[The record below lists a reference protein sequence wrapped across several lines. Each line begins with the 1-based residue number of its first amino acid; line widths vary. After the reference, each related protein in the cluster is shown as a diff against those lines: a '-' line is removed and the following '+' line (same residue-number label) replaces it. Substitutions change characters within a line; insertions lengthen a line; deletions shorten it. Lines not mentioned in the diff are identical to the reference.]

1 MRRIATTLAAAGAF
15 AALALPGSA
24 FAAFGP
30 TGSFGGTGSGL
41 GQFNHPEGVVVDPG
55 SGNIYVADTG
65 NSRLEGLTSDGTS
78 ASAVTSGRSGFK
90 PVDVAIGPGGNQ
102 WTVSPGRV
110 DEFALGNAIGG
121 FTTVANA
128 AGIAVDGSGNVYV
141 SDSANG
147 KIHVYNSLLGV
158 ETSSFGTQ
166 GSGPGDMLHP
176 MGLTTDAAG
185 NLYVADPDNG
195 RIDKFTGKGVSLGSF
210 SMPVYLG
217 AIQGIVYPHDVAV
230 DSGGRVYAPDAS
242 PGGNVVAVFASNGSL
257 QQLFGSPST
266 DPSNPCQMRTPW
278 GVAAV
283 AGGGLLVSSTGEDLL
298 RKFSEAATACPAPD
312 FGSAQVSTGTSG
324 GAKGGEGGGG
334 SAGANGASGR
344 PPKPQI
350 RLVGLPHNCARQNF
364 SFQIQ
369 VTDDGVIK
377 ALELLV
383 NGRTAARQHPDQ
395 GDWNVKVRMPV
406 TAVRKQLP
414 RGAKVKITIEV
425 KVRDDTGTKAHL
437 TKAFKICG

>member
-1 MRRIATTLAAAGAF
+1 MRRIATTLAAAGAL

-24 FAAFGP
+24 SAAFGP

-41 GQFNHPEGVVVDPG
+41 GQFNHPQGVVIDPG

-65 NSRLEGLTSDGTS
+65 NSRLEGVTSDGTS
-78 ASAVTSGRSGFK
+78 ASALTSGRSDFK

-110 DEFALGNAIGG
+110 DQFALGLTIGG
-121 FTTVANA
+121 FATVANA

-147 KIHVYNSLLGV
+147 KIHVYNSLGV
-158 ETSSFGTQ
+158 ETNSFGTQ
-166 GSGPGDMLHP
+166 GSGAGQMLHP

-195 RIDKFTGKGVSLGSF
+195 RIDKFTGTGTSLGSF

-242 PGGNVVAVFASNGSL
+242 AGGNVVAVFASNGSL

-278 GVAAV
+278 GVAA
-283 AGGGLLVSSTGEDLL
+283 APGGGLFVASTGEDRL
-298 RKFSEAATACPAPD
+298 RGFSESATACPAPD
-312 FGSAQVSTGTSG
+312 FGSAQVSGSGG
-324 GAKGGEGGGG
+324 GAKGGEGG

-344 PPKPQI
+344 PAKPQI
-350 RLVGLPHNCARQNF
+350 RLVGMPHHCARQNF

-377 ALELLV
+377 ELELLV
-383 NGRTAARQHPDQ
+383 NGRPAARQHPDQ

-414 RGAKVKITIEV
+414 HGAKVRITIEV